1 MKITTAPTMDSKLL
15 TNVQISTDGGSW
27 LVGVV
32 ELVELELFENMFVKC
47 SLLSVFSLP
56 YKT

>member
-32 ELVELELFENMFVKC
+32 EIELFENMFVKC

>member
-1 MKITTAPTMDSKLL
+1 MDSELL

-56 YKT
+56 

>member
-32 ELVELELFENMFVKC
+32 SLELFEDMFAK
-47 SLLSVFSLP
+47 
-56 YKT
+56 

>member
-1 MKITTAPTMDSKLL
+1 MKITTAPTMDSELL